1 MYATSDG
8 QMDDGRRWPPNAPPL
23 RGGGI
28 IKTVKEDELND
39 ATDQWTGDV
48 DYQRRRQRRTF
59 CSSPTA
65 RPVNFSREFCRY
77 FKRFYEEKL
86 HHSCEKALF
95 SDTYIYILYLPR
107 FGE

>member
-1 MYATSDG
+1 M
-8 QMDDGRRWPPNAPPL
+8 PPPL

-95 SDTYIYILYLPR
+95 PTLISIFCICHALVNKVVCVILHGIGLTKAW
-107 FGE
+107 